1 MLYNSIKNFVGGFK
15 MAYEIKDVIAEIKNK
30 REELKYS
37 YKDLEAKTGISASTL
52 FRYETMETSIPLD
65 KFQIICKE
73 LGLNPE
79 KLLMSKIKKISPI
92 TKKNYLN
99 EIEKIR
105 KEKGLSKNEAKLEV
119 NLVDWVSEASS
130 DGDILSVM
138 ATWGIPTTKNP
149 FYLSN
154 NKNKVVYKLQTEF
167 IEKTDNL
174 SEEEAQK
181 IRDSIMP
188 IIDLLVNK
196 K

>member
-1 MLYNSIKNFVGGFK
+1 

-73 LGLNPE
+73 LRLNPE
-79 KLLMSKIKKISPI
+79 KLLMSKVKKIPPI

-99 EIEKIR
+99 EIEQIR
-105 KEKGLSKNEAKLEV
+105 KVKNLSKNEAKLEF
-119 NLVDWVSEASS
+119 NLQEWVTEKSS
-130 DGDILSVM
+130 DTDILHIMSE
-138 ATWGIPTTKNP
+138 WDIPTVSNP

-154 NKNKVVYKLQTEF
+154 NKNKIVYKLQTEF

-174 SEEEAQK
+174 SEDEAQK
-181 IRDSIMP
+181 IRDTIMP
-188 IIDLLVNK
+188 IIDLLTNK